1 MADKQIRVTTDTSGI
16 ERFRAEVNNL
26 YRDLEKIQQSQER
39 ITGQDADRIYRQFN
53 DLTRS
58 YNEVGAGNNQQA
70 NDDYF
75 NLTRLYY
82 RNNYQRTIESQ
93 RNQYLAQQRN
103 QQLDNQRRV
112 DNPGVSNND
121 SNSRKSI
128 LEQIRD
134 TLNKIF
140 NKNQTVGGRPLQ
152 PRGSDENDER
162 GGRDESGGSV
172 LRPDVQGGLQAIGS
186 GDFIGGL
193 GKLMG
198 LAGLGIAGAGLVKAF
213 QDTYRAQTNVY
224 RAGSSIERELERLDI
239 WSWLPFSS
247 RGRNVE
253 TTRENLTAYWNNRG
267 AQYQTALMNG
277 TGINEAF
284 NYQIRG
290 SKVLGKDDDN
300 PEYSR
305 ALSKAIQLAGSLGA
319 GGAAIGTAVT
329 PGIGSAIGGGIG
341 AFAGFLGGYGLGAWN
356 EYMSHKVP
364 EMEVHNRG
372 SIVLGKN
379 ISEMASDLY
388 DYRRAAVSSRNADN
402 ESIWQTMLA
411 EKTYGVDKGILSG
424 VYAANRYQNG
434 SLSADKVAGGLL
446 ASLQRQTSDPFER
459 AVRLQEDLGT
469 YTQVANSTIGQTGA
483 FDSEE
488 LRNIIQGLTARGVQ
502 GQNLSS
508 MAESFAGNT
517 MSGSQMSR
525 ALIMQAATMSGKGGS
540 LLDLQAELE
549 HPEGAT
555 MKALINN
562 LWNMS
567 GGNKDFFEATLSSTL
582 GISASRL
589 RNAKR
594 DAAKN
599 GTNFLYDK
607 NGNLDIDSIYSSGI
621 LGKEF
626 SEDEAAAMVTDQER
640 SEAGTANRNIV
651 AGKMQQDAYQR
662 GDDDW
667 FKSFKQIEK
676 NLDTL
681 LQMVNSGV
689 DVNIKSVSSKAAG
702 QGGTTSYVSS
712 RGASGYSAGGG
723 GR

>member
-1 MADKQIRVTTDTSGI
+1 MADKQIRVTTDTSAI
-16 ERFRAEVNNL
+16 ERFKVEADAMYRDLRKYSQDYLTASEKDIDAITQKHQELVNL
-26 YRDLEKIQQSQER
+26 YRELDIANTSKTGERVFQRLDYQFTENNINRNRYQE
-39 ITGQDADRIYRQFN
+39 QHP
-53 DLTRS
+53 
-58 YNEVGAGNNQQA
+58 
-70 NDDYF
+70 
-75 NLTRLYY
+75 
-82 RNNYQRTIESQ
+82 
-93 RNQYLAQQRN
+93 
-103 QQLDNQRRV
+103 QLDT
-112 DNPGVSNND
+112 DD
-121 SNSRKSI
+121 NSRKAI

-134 TLNKIF
+134 TLNKMF
-140 NKNQTVGGRPLQ
+140 NKDQTVGGRA
-152 PRGSDENDER
+152 
-162 GGRDESGGSV
+162 
-172 LRPDVQGGLQAIGS
+172 LRPEDDPDLFRRLYQDQEENVQNARKMDVQGGLQAIGS
-186 GDFIGGL
+186 GDFVGGL

-198 LAGLGIAGAGLVKAF
+198 LAGLGVAGAGLIKAF
-213 QDTYRAQTNVY
+213 QDVYRSQTNVY
-224 RAGSSIERELERLDI
+224 RAGSSIERELERLSV

-253 TTRENLTAYWNNRG
+253 TTRENLASYWNNRG

-277 TGINEAF
+277 IGIDEAF

-411 EKTYGVDKGILSG
+411 EKTYGLDKGTLSG

-459 AVRLQEDLGT
+459 AVRLQEDLST
-469 YTQVANSTIGQTGA
+469 YTQVANSVIGQTGA

-508 MAESFAGNT
+508 MAQSFAGNT

-555 MKALINN
+555 MKTLINN

-567 GGNKDFFEATLSSTL
+567 GGNKDFFETTLSSTL
-582 GISASRL
+582 GISASQLRTAK
-589 RNAKR
+589 RNAAR
-594 DAAKN
+594 N
-599 GTNFLYDK
+599 GTNFLYDR

-640 SEAGTANRNIV
+640 SEAGTANRNII

-662 GDDDW
+662 GDEDW

-681 LQMVNSGV
+681 LQMVNSGI
-689 DVNIKSVSSKAAG
+689 DVNIKSVSARAAG
-702 QGGTTSYVSS
+702 QGATSSYVSG
-712 RGASGYSAGGG
+712 RGASGYSTGGG

>member
-1 MADKQIRVTTDTSGI
+1 MADKQIRVTTDTSAI
-16 ERFRAEVNNL
+16 ERFKVEADAMYRDLRKYSQDYLTASEKDIDAIVQKHEELVNL
-26 YRDLEKIQQSQER
+26 YRELDIANTSKTGERAFQRLDYQFTENNINRNRYQE
-39 ITGQDADRIYRQFN
+39 QHP
-53 DLTRS
+53 
-58 YNEVGAGNNQQA
+58 
-70 NDDYF
+70 
-75 NLTRLYY
+75 
-82 RNNYQRTIESQ
+82 
-93 RNQYLAQQRN
+93 
-103 QQLDNQRRV
+103 QLDT
-112 DNPGVSNND
+112 DD
-121 SNSRKSI
+121 NSRKAI

-134 TLNKIF
+134 TLNKMF
-140 NKNQTVGGRPLQ
+140 NKDQTVGGRALRSEDDPDLFRRLYQ
-152 PRGSDENDER
+152 DQEENVQNVRKMDI
-162 GGRDESGGSV
+162 
-172 LRPDVQGGLQAIGS
+172 QGGLQAIGS
-186 GDFIGGL
+186 GDFVGGL

-198 LAGLGIAGAGLVKAF
+198 LAGLGIAGAGLIKAF
-213 QDTYRAQTNVY
+213 QDVYRSQTNVY
-224 RAGSSIERELERLDI
+224 RAGSSIERELERLNV

-253 TTRENLTAYWNNRG
+253 TTRENLASYWNNRD

-277 TGINEAF
+277 IGIDEAF

-290 SKVLGKDDDN
+290 SKVLGKDGDN

-319 GGAAIGTAVT
+319 GGAAIGTTVT

-364 EMEVHNRG
+364 EVEVHNRG

-388 DYRRAAVSSRNADN
+388 DYRRAAVSSRNVDN

-411 EKTYGVDKGILSG
+411 EKTYGLDKGTLSG

-434 SLSADKVAGGLL
+434 SLSADRVAGGLL
-446 ASLQRQTSDPFER
+446 ASLQRQTNDPFER
-459 AVRLQEDLGT
+459 SVRLQEDLGT
-469 YTQVANSTIGQTGA
+469 YTQVANSIIGQTGA

-508 MAESFAGNT
+508 MAQSFAGNT

-555 MKALINN
+555 MKTLINN

-567 GGNKDFFEATLSSTL
+567 GGNKDFFETTLSSTL
-582 GISASRL
+582 GISASQLRTAK
-589 RNAKR
+589 RNAAR
-594 DAAKN
+594 N
-599 GTNFLYDK
+599 GTNFLYDR
-607 NGNLDIDSIYSSGI
+607 NGNLDIDSIYNSGL
-621 LGKEF
+621 LGEEF
-626 SEDEAAAMVTDQER
+626 SEDAASAMVTDQER
-640 SEAGTANRNIV
+640 SEAGTANRKII
-651 AGKMQQDAYQR
+651 AGKLQQDAYQN
-662 GDDDW
+662 GDDKW
-667 FKSFKQIEK
+667 FKSFKQIEEHL
-676 NLDTL
+676 NEL
-681 LQMVNSGV
+681 LVKVNDGV
-689 DVNIKSVSSKAAG
+689 DVNIKSVSTRAAG
-702 QGGTTSYVSS
+702 QGSTMSYVGG
-712 RGASGYSAGGG
+712 RGALNYSVGGG

>member
-525 ALIMQAATMSGKGGS
+525 TLIMQAATMSGKGGS

-567 GGNKDFFEATLSSTL
+567 GGNKDFFETTLSSTL